1 MTDKIEESSVK
12 HTNTKKEI
20 LEAYGVLLK
29 KYNDQAKAGFMA
41 EDANKQKEEKE
52 LVEVAVSAQ
61 KDDVVNEILS
71 LKDSVTKNFSEL
83 ADKLARENQRYG
95 SVQKAIDIKQKEL
108 KELFDIE
115 TTLFSLAAL
124 LETQKLKKAEFED
137 EMTREKEML
146 KEIIKETREQWEKEK
161 QVYAQER
168 KEQKAQ
174 EEKLRVREKEEY
186 EYKTTR
192 ERALKEQELKDLLE
206 NSEREI
212 QSQKETFE
220 KEQSEKTL
228 ELRQRETIVSEKEDT
243 FLELQKRVEGFPT
256 ELKERVDTEV
266 TEAVTRL
273 KTDAEKNE
281 ELLVKDFEGQKNV
294 LATKIDSLDKLVV
307 SQQGQIET
315 LTNQIDDAY
324 GKVQDIAVK
333 AVYRQPE
340 QQSRVQYIDDS
351 EKRDTLKR
359 ER

>member
-1 MTDKIEESSVK
+1 
-12 HTNTKKEI
+12 
-20 LEAYGVLLK
+20 
-29 KYNDQAKAGFMA
+29 
-41 EDANKQKEEKE
+41 
-52 LVEVAVSAQ
+52 VEVAVSAQ

-124 LETQKLKKAEFED
+124 LETQKLKKAEFEE

-146 KEIIKETREQWEKEK
+146 KEIIKETREHWEKEK
-161 QVYAQER
+161 QVHAQER

-206 NSEREI
+206 KSERET

-220 KEQSEKTL
+220 KEQAEKTE
-228 ELRQRETIVSEKEDT
+228 ELRQRETILSEKEDK
-243 FLELQKRVEGFPT
+243 FLELQKQVEAFPA
-256 ELKERVDTEV
+256 ELNERIDTEV
-266 TEAVTRL
+266 SEAVTRL

-281 ELLVKDFEGQKNV
+281 ELLTKDFEGQKNV
-294 LATKIDSLDKLVV
+294 LATKIDSLDKLVA
-307 SQQGQIET
+307 SQQAQIET

-333 AVYRQPE
+333 AVYRHPE
-340 QQSRVQYIDDS
+340 QQARVQYIDDS